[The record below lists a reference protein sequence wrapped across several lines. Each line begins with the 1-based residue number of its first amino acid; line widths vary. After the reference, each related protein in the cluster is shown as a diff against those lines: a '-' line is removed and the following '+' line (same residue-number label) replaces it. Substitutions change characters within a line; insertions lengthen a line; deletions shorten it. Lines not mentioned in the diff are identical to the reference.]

1 MVLRTPPSLTNG
13 EAVGTLIL
21 TTVVVVEVST
31 HKEVVTITTTTII
44 TTITI
49 TKFTLTLHYRW
60 SSGWQRRDHGL
71 NPAHGEVISTYFLI
85 FCDEEIWYKLQASD
99 SI

>member
-49 TKFTLTLHYRW
+49 TTIIAI
-60 SSGWQRRDHGL
+60 SRRL
-71 NPAHGEVISTYFLI
+71 RLLLYPSPNLLRQ
-85 FCDEEIWYKLQASD
+85 KLR
-99 SI
+99 